1 VLAVDVV
8 AWARS
13 LGVGSGEALAVEV
26 DVWVRRVE
34 DVADQA
40 RVLVAG
46 VSLLPESEVGD
57 SLALAERQLRDAAS
71 RLRVVVD
78 RAVEA
83 SAVRVEAGRAW

>member
-1 VLAVDVV
+1 LLAVDVV

-26 DVWVRRVE
+26 DAWARRAE

-40 RVLVAG
+40 RVLVVG
-46 VSLLPESEVGD
+46 VSLLPESEIGD
-57 SLALAERQLRDAAS
+57 SLAQAEQQLRDAAS

-78 RAVEA
+78 RAVET
-83 SAVRVEAGRAW
+83 SAIRVEAGRAS